1 MDFDISRILESWDYK
16 AGQVMV
22 RKFKTRDGREL
33 IQLRVDLGLLQL
45 NATGR
50 PDGKR
55 PMGHDSWFDFYLARL
70 EEHRAQNG
78 GDDEAFTLTA
88 EDCTRLHVES
98 VQYHHRYICLL
109 QLEDYDGVLRDTERN
124 LELFDFV
131 EEFADSTENSWL
143 FQNFRPQC
151 LMMQTRALVSQKL
164 KNKEHD
170 AALAELDDGIEAIRE
185 FYREYSLTEQ
195 LEQSGEIASLEGWR
209 DELSNRK
216 PMSEREKLEQALQDA
231 VRKEDYET
239 AARMR
244 DALRKL
250 EVDPAS

>member
-1 MDFDISRILESWDYK
+1 MDFDISHILESWDYK
-16 AGQVMV
+16 PGQVMV
-22 RKFKTRDGREL
+22 RKFKTKDGREL

-45 NATGR
+45 SATGR

-55 PMGHDSWFDFYLARL
+55 PMGHDSWFEFYLTRL

-78 GDDEAFTLTA
+78 GDDEEFALGT

-109 QLEDYDGVLRDTERN
+109 QLEDYEGVLRDTERN

-131 EEFADSTENSWL
+131 EEFSDSTENSWL

-164 KNKEHD
+164 KGKNHD
-170 AALAELDDGIEAIRE
+170 AALAELDEGIEEIRE
-185 FYREYSLTEQ
+185 FYRENSMTEQ
-195 LEQSGEIASLEGWR
+195 LDQSGEIASLEGWR
-209 DELSNRK
+209 VELSSHK
-216 PMSEREKLEQALQDA
+216 PLSEREKLEAALQEA

-250 EVDPAS
+250 EAGPTA

>member
-1 MDFDISRILESWDYK
+1 MDFDISHILESWDYK
-16 AGQVMV
+16 PGQVMV
-22 RKFKTRDGREL
+22 RKFKTKDGREL
-33 IQLRVDLGLLQL
+33 IQLRVDLGLLQM

-55 PMGHDSWFDFYLARL
+55 PMGHDSWFDFYLNRL

-78 GDDEAFTLTA
+78 GEDESFNLNA

-109 QLEDYDGVLRDTERN
+109 QLEDFDGVLRDTERN
-124 LELFDFV
+124 LELFEFV

-164 KNKEHD
+164 KDNEHG
-170 AALAELDDGIEAIRE
+170 AALEELDEGIEAIRE
-185 FYREYSLTEQ
+185 FYREYSMNEQ

-209 DELSNRK
+209 MELFSHK
-216 PMSEREKLEQALQDA
+216 PLSEREKLEQALQDA

-250 EVDPAS
+250 EVDPAA

>member
-1 MDFDISRILESWDYK
+1 MDFDISHILGIWDYK
-16 AGQVMV
+16 PGQVMV
-22 RKFKTRDGREL
+22 RRFKTKDGREL
-33 IQLRVDLGLLQL
+33 IQLRVDLGVLQMH
-45 NATGR
+45 ATGR

-55 PMGHDSWFDFYLARL
+55 PMGHDSWFDFYLDRL
-70 EEHRAQNG
+70 EEHRGQHG
-78 GDDEAFTLTA
+78 GEDEGFVLSA
-88 EDCTRLHVES
+88 EDCTRLHMES

-109 QLEDYDGVLRDTERN
+109 QLEDFDGVLRDTERN

-131 EEFADSTENSWL
+131 EEFADSSENSWL

-164 KNKEHD
+164 KDNEH
-170 AALAELDDGIEAIRE
+170 AGALAELDEGIEAIRE
-185 FYREYSLTEQ
+185 FYREYSMTEQ

-209 DELSNRK
+209 AELSSHK
-216 PMSEREKLEQALQDA
+216 PLSEREKLEHALQEA

-250 EVDPAS
+250 AVDPAS

>member
-1 MDFDISRILESWDYK
+1 MDFDISHILEHWDYK
-16 AGQVMV
+16 PGQVMV

-33 IQLRVDLGLLQL
+33 IQLRVDLGLLQM

-55 PMGHDSWFDFYLARL
+55 PMGQDSWFDFYLARL

-78 GDDEAFTLTA
+78 GDEEGFVLSA
-88 EDCTRLHVES
+88 EDCTRLHVEA

-131 EEFADSTENSWL
+131 EEFADSNENSWL

-151 LMMQTRALVSQKL
+151 LMMQTRAVVSQKL
-164 KNKEHD
+164 KDDEHE
-170 AALAELDDGIEAIRE
+170 AALDELDEGIESIRE
-185 FYREYSLTEQ
+185 FYREYSMTDQ
-195 LEQSGEIASLEGWR
+195 LDQSGEIASLEAWR
-209 DELSNRK
+209 GELLNRR
-216 PMSEREKLEQALQDA
+216 PLSERERLERALQEA

-250 EVDPAS
+250 AVDPAS

>member
-1 MDFDISRILESWDYK
+1 MDFDISHILESWDYK
-16 AGQVMV
+16 PGQVMV
-22 RKFKTRDGREL
+22 RKFKTKDGREL
-33 IQLRVDLGLLQL
+33 IQLRVDLGLLQM

-55 PMGHDSWFDFYLARL
+55 PMGQDSWFDFYLGRL
-70 EEHRAQNG
+70 EEHRAHNG
-78 GDDEAFTLTA
+78 GEEEGFVLSA
-88 EDCTRLHVES
+88 EDCTRLHVEA

-131 EEFADSTENSWL
+131 EEFADSNENSWL

-164 KNKEHD
+164 KADEHQG
-170 AALAELDDGIEAIRE
+170 AIEELDAGIESIRE
-185 FYREYSLTEQ
+185 FYREYSMTEQ
-195 LEQSGEIASLEGWR
+195 LEQSGEIASLESWR
-209 DELSNRK
+209 AELSNLR
-216 PMSEREKLEQALQDA
+216 PLTERERLEQALQEA

-250 EVDPAS
+250 AVDPAS